1 MNMKDGDWGWLNN
14 VVLASKLEQ
23 LNIES
28 YISDLPIDKFDV
40 GNNNIIFLHG
50 KDSDTQFKG
59 MPLTLNDR
67 TINWVNDFIY
77 DSGLEFKDNLYVVKG
92 DLHQYAITE
101 SRRFQYISCPSLY
114 GSSNYIAANFG
125 KTKWGVG
132 FMEVFNDHVTTG
144 VIKE

>member
-1 MNMKDGDWGWLNN
+1 
-14 VVLASKLEQ
+14 
-23 LNIES
+23 
-28 YISDLPIDKFDV
+28 
-40 GNNNIIFLHG
+40 
-50 KDSDTQFKG
+50 

-114 GSSNYIAANFG
+114 GSSNYVAANFG
-125 KTKWGVG
+125 KTKWGVA
-132 FMEVFNDHVTTG
+132 FMEVFDTHTTTG

>member
-1 MNMKDGDWGWLNN
+1 
-14 VVLASKLEQ
+14 
-23 LNIES
+23 
-28 YISDLPIDKFDV
+28 
-40 GNNNIIFLHG
+40 
-50 KDSDTQFKG
+50 
-59 MPLTLNDR
+59 MPLTLNDK

-125 KTKWGVG
+125 KTEWGVA
-132 FMEVFNDHVTTG
+132 FMEVFDTHTTTG